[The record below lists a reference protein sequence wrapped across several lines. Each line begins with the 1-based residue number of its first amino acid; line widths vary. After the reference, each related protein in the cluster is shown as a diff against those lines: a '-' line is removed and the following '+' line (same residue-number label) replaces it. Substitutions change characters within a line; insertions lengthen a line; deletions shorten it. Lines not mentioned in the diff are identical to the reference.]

1 MTLISCR
8 LTIRDGIKSIAGRKE
23 QEMVDHGQV
32 TVSAIQLAW
41 QLACASGAISS
52 KNERMKRHTSA
63 PLVYKVSRAQSYSE
77 MNHVESLEW
86 SKPEK

>member
-41 QLACASGAISS
+41 QLACASGSNRTTFVTS
-52 KNERMKRHTSA
+52 KNHADQLFLRYLDIVNRTFSA
-63 PLVYKVSRAQSYSE
+63 SPCS
-77 MNHVESLEW
+77 
-86 SKPEK
+86 